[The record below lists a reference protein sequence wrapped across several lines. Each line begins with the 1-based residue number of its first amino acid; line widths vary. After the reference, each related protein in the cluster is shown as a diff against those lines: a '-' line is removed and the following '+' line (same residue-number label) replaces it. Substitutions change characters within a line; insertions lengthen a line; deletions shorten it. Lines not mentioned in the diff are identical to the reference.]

1 MTNPALFSD
10 WTSFHML
17 VGSSQLDVITFNLSN
32 YGINRCPTLTAIVYC
47 PREQFGQLLNE
58 EQEVTLVVRYL
69 DKFTSYLFAIDTLKL
84 SNYPAPEGY
93 LAVELSAGSGFWQR
107 LSCYGCRAVHRMSLK
122 TCLQAVLTD
131 VGLAASQYGLLYL
144 KDEPVPTLRMAYNQ
158 SLAEFIINALAE
170 SEAHHTSHFSEMGET
185 VLFSHYLKQF
195 EQSEL
200 RTLIACEPNAMV
212 GAINNGYV
220 SCKKY
225 MATAAVPYL
234 QLQLTCHDVQAYPGE
249 LVQVEGEEY
258 RVVNVAIE
266 GEHAFRFDSNHQ
278 QLPGAAVITAT
289 VTLLPVDA
297 NPWQLVERTRL
308 LSSTL
313 PHAWALYTGQLEA
326 TPGHEANN
334 QVNYPALDEQGRYLA
349 RFDFEEQLGARQA
362 PHCAYPPARQGE
374 ALTALA
380 QNSLMPS
387 SGCGVALPLMP
398 KTEVLLSV
406 HDDLIEPS
414 YILGAVTNQQ
424 SPAVV
429 TAELPNHNIFRTV
442 NNSCLS
448 IEDSPSTLKVELT
461 TPDRQHL
468 LSLDGTSGK
477 VQLKTQQGSIN
488 MQCSENMINE
498 TKETLHVQTTGDVSF
513 EVEQASYLSS
523 QQQDV
528 RVSSDKQAYHAS
540 QNMLR
545 TKTQE
550 TVLQAQEAIQVKS
563 NQRLEIK
570 ADSLLTH
577 AEQQQNQW
585 LAENILI
592 KGDKLVASSSGA
604 SLHLDGDEWSI
615 KAAEATV
622 NSPLGTLQ
630 TDIQMLGGNPESPET
645 LTSNTMVVPTKPFY
659 PTLDEIDLTI
669 KS

>member
-17 VGSSQLDVITFNLSN
+17 VGSSQLDVVTFNLSN

-47 PREQFGQLLNE
+47 PRDQFGQLLHE

-69 DKFTSYLFAIDTLKL
+69 DKFTSYLCAINTLKL

-107 LSCYGCRAVHRMSLK
+107 LSCYGCRAIHRQSLK
-122 TCLQAVLTD
+122 ACLQAVLVD
-131 VGLAASQYGLLYL
+131 VGLATSQYGLLYL
-144 KDEPVPTLRMAYNQ
+144 KDEPFHTLRMSYNQ
-158 SLAEFIINALAE
+158 PLAEFIINALAE
-170 SEAHHTSHFSEMGET
+170 SEAHYTSHFSETGEK
-185 VLFSHYLKQF
+185 VLFSHYLNQF
-195 EQSEL
+195 EQSES
-200 RTLIACEPNAMV
+200 RTLMACEPNAMV

-289 VTLLPVDA
+289 VTLLPVEA
-297 NPWQLVERTRL
+297 NPWRL
-308 LSSTL
+308 IKSTMQSRSTL
-313 PHAWALYTGQLEA
+313 PRTWALYTGQLEA

-334 QVNYPALDEQGRYLA
+334 EVNYPALDEQGRYQA

-387 SGCGVALPLMP
+387 SGYGVVLPLMP

-406 HDDLIEPS
+406 QEDPLEPT

-429 TAELPNHNIFRTV
+429 TAELPNHNVFRTV
-442 NNSCLS
+442 NNSCLT
-448 IEDSPSTLKVELT
+448 IEDSPSARKVELT

-468 LSLDGTSGK
+468 LSLDGASGK

-488 MQCSENMINE
+488 VHVSENMIKE
-498 TKETLHVQTTGDVSF
+498 TKESLHLQMSGNVSIEGGQESRLTSHQHDVI
-513 EVEQASYLSS
+513 V
-523 QQQDV
+523 V
-528 RVSSDKQAYHAS
+528 SDKQAYHAS
-540 QNMLR
+540 QDMLR
-545 TKTQE
+545 MQTQD
-550 TVLQAQEAIQVKS
+550 TVLQAQEAIQVKA
-563 NQRLEIK
+563 NTRLEINTD
-570 ADSLLTH
+570 ALLTQSVQ
-577 AEQQQNQW
+577 EKNQW
-585 LAENILI
+585 LAETIVI
-592 KGDKLVASSSGA
+592 KGDSLVASSEGA
-604 SLHLDGDEWSI
+604 ILHLDGEECVV
-615 KAAEATV
+615 KATEATV
-622 NSPLGTLQ
+622 NTPKGLLQ
-630 TDIQMLGGNPESPET
+630 TDMQTLGGKPQQPLT
-645 LTSNTMVVPTKPFY
+645 LKPNNIEAPIKKHY
-659 PTLDEIDLTI
+659 PKLEEIDLTI
-669 KS
+669 K